1 MTKTKAAG
9 FAGANPAQ
17 HAKAAVEA
25 LREVSRAVQA
35 VAKER
40 TRQAEIR
47 AESEAELA
55 RIAAQRDVI
64 LSYLDRSFDER
75 RTNFDELFRRID
87 RGIEEGRLEV
97 VAASLDALVKLADSS
112 PFKALGDL
120 SKVKAIPKGTKWEF

>member
-1 MTKTKAAG
+1 MTKAAG
-9 FAGANPAQ
+9 GANTAT
-17 HAKAAVEA
+17 HVKAAVEA

-35 VAKER
+35 VARER

-55 RIAAQRDVI
+55 RIAAQRDII

-120 SKVKAIPKGTKWEF
+120 SKVKMIPKGTKWEF